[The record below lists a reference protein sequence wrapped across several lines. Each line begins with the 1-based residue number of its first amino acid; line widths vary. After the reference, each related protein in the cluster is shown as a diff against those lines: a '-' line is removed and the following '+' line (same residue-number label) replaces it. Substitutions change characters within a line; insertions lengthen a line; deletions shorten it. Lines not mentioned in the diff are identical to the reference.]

1 MIKECTIEHPEGA
14 KEYVVELTDKTDNIC
29 KLDWF
34 LKSLEFVRET
44 EEFKTSDLQRYLK
57 CGYGTV
63 CKVLDALCT
72 LCIIEIIEGP
82 PNLRYRRLGNSLIVY
97 RT

>member
-1 MIKECTIEHPEGA
+1 MIKEYTIEHPDGT

-34 LKSLEFVRET
+34 LESLKFVRET

-57 CGYGTV
+57 CSYGTV
-63 CKVLDALCT
+63 CKVLDALCV
-72 LCIIEIIEGP
+72 LCVIEIIEGP
-82 PNLRYRRLGNSLIVY
+82 PNLRYRRLV
-97 RT
+97 RK

>member
-1 MIKECTIEHPEGA
+1 MIKEYTRELPDGT
-14 KEYVVELTDKTDNIC
+14 KEYVVELTDELDNTC
-29 KLDWF
+29 KLEWF
-34 LKSLEFVRET
+34 LESLKFVHEI

-63 CKVLDALCT
+63 CKVLDALCA

-82 PNLRYRRLGNSLIVY
+82 PNLKYRSMIR
-97 RT
+97 